1 MDSGL
6 AALRRP
12 GMTSHRSIVSVFRV
26 RERPVNYRRMFAQ
39 LLVNS
44 LTLGSIYALTALGF
58 AVIYR
63 ATQVVNFAQGE
74 MMMIGAMLAL
84 VLFRDFH
91 LPYVLV
97 IFISAGACMM
107 LALLVERVA
116 FRPLIGAPHIT
127 VLLSTAA
134 VAQIIRSS
142 VRAFHGDDLGIFPPI
157 VSMESMT
164 LFGVRFT
171 ALNLMVLA
179 VTALAL
185 VGFAFLFNRTSMGW
199 AMRATAQNKRGA
211 AIVGI
216 SVPAIFAQTWVIA
229 GGLAALAGI
238 LLAPLVIVTPDM
250 GLIANKGFVAAI
262 LGGFS
267 SLPGSVVGGLLLG
280 LAENLIGVYVTSTY
294 KDVLVFVLLILLLLV
309 RPSGLFGRAA
319 VDRA

>member
-12 GMTSHRSIVSVFRV
+12 GMTSRRSIVSVV
-26 RERPVNYRRMFAQ
+26 QGETLNYGRMFAQ

-107 LALLVERVA
+107 LALVVERVA

-185 VGFAFLFNRTSMGW
+185 VGFAFSSIAPAW
-199 AMRATAQNKRGA
+199 
-211 AIVGI
+211 VGRC
-216 SVPAIFAQTWVIA
+216 
-229 GGLAALAGI
+229 
-238 LLAPLVIVTPDM
+238 APLRRTNAGRRSSASACPR
-250 GLIANKGFVAAI
+250 
-262 LGGFS
+262 
-267 SLPGSVVGGLLLG
+267 SLP
-280 LAENLIGVYVTSTY
+280 
-294 KDVLVFVLLILLLLV
+294 
-309 RPSGLFGRAA
+309 RPG
-319 VDRA
+319 

>member
-1 MDSGL
+1 ML
-6 AALRRP
+6 
-12 GMTSHRSIVSVFRV
+12 
-26 RERPVNYRRMFAQ
+26 AQ

-58 AVIYR
+58 AIIYR

-91 LPYVLV
+91 LPYVAV
-97 IFISAGACMM
+97 IVVSTGACML
-107 LALLVERVA
+107 LALAVERVA
-116 FRPLIGAPHIT
+116 FRPLLGAPHIT

-157 VSMESMT
+157 VSMESLSLGDVHFT
-164 LFGVRFT
+164 L
-171 ALNLMVLA
+171 LNLMVLA
-179 VTALAL
+179 VTAATLI
-185 VGFAFLFNRTSMGW
+185 GFAYFFRWTRIGW

-216 SVPAIFAQTWVIA
+216 SVPAVFAQTWAIA
-229 GGLAALAGI
+229 GGLAAIAGI
-238 LLAPLVIVTPDM
+238 LLAPLIIVTPDM
-250 GLIANKGFVAAI
+250 GVIANKGFIAAI

-267 SLPGSVVGGLLLG
+267 SLPGAVVGGLLLG
-280 LAENLIGVYVTSTY
+280 LAENLIGAYVTSSF
-294 KDVLVFVLLILLLLV
+294 KDVLVFALLVLVLLL
-309 RPSGLFGRAA
+309 RPSGLFGSAA
-319 VDRA
+319 LNRV

>member
-1 MDSGL
+1 ML
-6 AALRRP
+6 
-12 GMTSHRSIVSVFRV
+12 
-26 RERPVNYRRMFAQ
+26 AQ

-44 LTLGSIYALTALGF
+44 LTLGSVYALTALGF

-74 MMMIGAMLAL
+74 MMMLGAMLAL
-84 VLFRDFH
+84 VLFRDFR

-97 IFISAGACMM
+97 IIGSIGICMIV
-107 LALLVERVA
+107 ALLVERIA
-116 FRPLIGAPHIT
+116 FRPLQGAPHIT

-157 VSMESMT
+157 VSMESMSV
-164 LFGVRFT
+164 FGIRYT
-171 ALNLMVLA
+171 ELNILIIA
-179 VTALAL
+179 VTALTLA
-185 VGFAFLFNRTSMGW
+185 GFAYLFSRTRLGW
-199 AMRATAQNKRGA
+199 AMQATAQNQRGA

-216 SVPAIFAQTWVIA
+216 SVPSIFAQTWVIA

-238 LLAPLVIVTPDM
+238 LLAPLIIVSPDM
-250 GLIANKGFVAAI
+250 GVIANKGFVAAI

-267 SLPGSVVGGLLLG
+267 SLPGAVVGGLMLA
-280 LAENLIGVYVTSTY
+280 LAENLIGVYVTTAF
-294 KDVLVFVLLILLLLV
+294 KDVLVFALLILLLLV

-319 VDRA
+319 LNRV

>member
-1 MDSGL
+1 ML
-6 AALRRP
+6 
-12 GMTSHRSIVSVFRV
+12 
-26 RERPVNYRRMFAQ
+26 AQ

-58 AVIYR
+58 AIIYR

-91 LPYVLV
+91 LPYVAV
-97 IFISAGACMM
+97 IVVSTGACML
-107 LALLVERVA
+107 LALAVERVA
-116 FRPLIGAPHIT
+116 FRPLLGAPHIT

-157 VSMESMT
+157 VSMESLSLGDVHFT
-164 LFGVRFT
+164 L
-171 ALNLMVLA
+171 LNLMVLA
-179 VTALAL
+179 VTAATLI
-185 VGFAFLFNRTSMGW
+185 GFAYFFRWTRIGW

-216 SVPAIFAQTWVIA
+216 SVPAVFAQTWAIA
-229 GGLAALAGI
+229 GGLAAIAGI
-238 LLAPLVIVTPDM
+238 LLAPLIIVTPDM
-250 GLIANKGFVAAI
+250 GVIAKI

-267 SLPGSVVGGLLLG
+267 SLPGAVVGGLLLG
-280 LAENLIGVYVTSTY
+280 LAENLIGAYVTSSF
-294 KDVLVFVLLILLLLV
+294 KDVLVFALLVLVLLL
-309 RPSGLFGRAA
+309 RPSGLFGSAA
-319 VDRA
+319 LNRV